1 MQNFE
6 AMYELLVRPSERP
19 RKYTVADLH
28 TVKALLE
35 HYKDKD
41 GRKAE
46 ECRAVLNQNYFFT
59 KPKPTNG
66 KETDTPYFGGPAGLA

>member
-1 MQNFE
+1 MQNFD

-19 RKYTVADLH
+19 RRYTVADLH

-35 HYKDKD
+35 HYTNKD

-46 ECRAVLNQNYFFT
+46 DCKAILNQNHYYTTPRPT
-59 KPKPTNG
+59 KS
-66 KETDTPYFGGPAGLA
+66 KEIDTPYYGWHNWR